1 MEDRNVLLSI
11 RNLWVKFH
19 VRGRVLTAIRD
30 VSLDIYEDE
39 SIAIVGESGC
49 GKSVLTKTFAGMLDN
64 NGFIDK
70 GDIFFNDPD
79 LTVTAVA
86 ENSYTKPLI
95 ARYEAKLN
103 EMSRAELGAATWRE
117 ILALE
122 KDHKERLSL
131 NEDEAEVFA
140 AEWRE
145 LVYRRTEANNQ
156 KQALDHK
163 REKAGIK
170 ALEEEIKGIEARM
183 KDCDRRREAAIA
195 EHKRKTQAD
204 TAYLREYESSLAAL
218 KSRYAAE
225 CAGEVTPE
233 LRERNSRLARE
244 VYLSLNRYPRRRQ
257 FKLRNRLLKAI
268 GEAMKIGEDLTDDAV
283 LNRVFENAVFRV
295 KYLGTDEGGIMRGE
309 RTLNLARADCVSDWT
324 KIRGQKI
331 ATIFQ
336 DPMTSLNPI
345 MTIGRQITSVIMKHQ
360 NVSEVE
366 ARRRA
371 IVLMKKVGIPNAE
384 NRFDDYPFQYSG
396 GMRQRIVIAIAL
408 SCQPKILI
416 CDEPTT
422 ALDVTIQAQIIKLI
436 KDLQK
441 EFHYTIVFITHD
453 LGVVANVAD
462 RVAVLYAGQIIELG
476 RVEEVYYDPRHPYTW
491 ALLSSLPQLMEHGM
505 KLYSIAGTPPSLY
518 NAIKG
523 DAFAPRNPYCLR
535 VDTIKEP
542 PMFRVTDTHY
552 AKTWLLDERAPKVEK
567 PEIIRDIHGTLMKVF
582 NI

>member
-131 NEDEAEVFA
+131 NEAEAEVFA

-156 KQALDHK
+156 KQALDRK

-183 KDCDRRREAAIA
+183 KDCDRRREAAMAQVEAIRRLEVENFPVVVIIDSRGNNLYETGRA
-195 EHKRKTQAD
+195 
-204 TAYLREYESSLAAL
+204 AYLESL
-218 KSRYAAE
+218 
-225 CAGEVTPE
+225 GE
-233 LRERNSRLARE
+233 
-244 VYLSLNRYPRRRQ
+244 
-257 FKLRNRLLKAI
+257 
-268 GEAMKIGEDLTDDAV
+268 
-283 LNRVFENAVFRV
+283 
-295 KYLGTDEGGIMRGE
+295 
-309 RTLNLARADCVSDWT
+309 
-324 KIRGQKI
+324 
-331 ATIFQ
+331 
-336 DPMTSLNPI
+336 
-345 MTIGRQITSVIMKHQ
+345 
-360 NVSEVE
+360 
-366 ARRRA
+366 
-371 IVLMKKVGIPNAE
+371 
-384 NRFDDYPFQYSG
+384 
-396 GMRQRIVIAIAL
+396 
-408 SCQPKILI
+408 
-416 CDEPTT
+416 
-422 ALDVTIQAQIIKLI
+422 
-436 KDLQK
+436 
-441 EFHYTIVFITHD
+441 
-453 LGVVANVAD
+453 
-462 RVAVLYAGQIIELG
+462 
-476 RVEEVYYDPRHPYTW
+476 
-491 ALLSSLPQLMEHGM
+491 
-505 KLYSIAGTPPSLY
+505 
-518 NAIKG
+518 
-523 DAFAPRNPYCLR
+523 
-535 VDTIKEP
+535 
-542 PMFRVTDTHY
+542 
-552 AKTWLLDERAPKVEK
+552 
-567 PEIIRDIHGTLMKVF
+567 
-582 NI
+582 

>member
-1 MEDRNVLLSI
+1 MCVTGWIGIAYSLRTQVIIIRDREYNLASKCLGSSTVRIAVKNILPFMISFIVTIMATQIPAYIASEAFLSYIGLGISDTTLGKILYNAQSAMVTPGWGWEFWCPVMLSAFISVVLFLIGQNLGDAADPRDAYVRWAMEDRNVLLSI

-103 EMSRAELGAATWRE
+103 EMSRTELGAATWRE

-131 NEDEAEVFA
+131 NEAEAEVFA

-156 KQALDHK
+156 KQALDRK

-257 FKLRNRLLKAI
+257 LKLRNKLLKAI

-371 IVLMKKVGIPNAE
+371 IVLMKKVGIRTRRTA
-384 NRFDDYPFQYSG
+384 S
-396 GMRQRIVIAIAL
+396 
-408 SCQPKILI
+408 
-416 CDEPTT
+416 TT
-422 ALDVTIQAQIIKLI
+422 T
-436 KDLQK
+436 
-441 EFHYTIVFITHD
+441 
-453 LGVVANVAD
+453 
-462 RVAVLYAGQIIELG
+462 
-476 RVEEVYYDPRHPYTW
+476 P
-491 ALLSSLPQLMEHGM
+491 SS
-505 KLYSIAGTPPSLY
+505 TPAACAS
-518 NAIKG
+518 A
-523 DAFAPRNPYCLR
+523 
-535 VDTIKEP
+535 
-542 PMFRVTDTHY
+542 
-552 AKTWLLDERAPKVEK
+552 
-567 PEIIRDIHGTLMKVF
+567 
-582 NI
+582 